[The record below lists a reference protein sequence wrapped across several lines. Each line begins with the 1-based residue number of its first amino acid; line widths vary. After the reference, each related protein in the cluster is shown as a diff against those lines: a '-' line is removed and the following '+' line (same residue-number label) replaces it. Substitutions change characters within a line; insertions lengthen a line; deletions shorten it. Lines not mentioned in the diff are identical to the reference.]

1 MGAKKRPFYR
11 VVIADA
17 RSPRDGRFIETI
29 GHYDPLTEPSTIVI
43 NQERALHWISVG
55 AQPTVAV
62 TKLMLRA
69 GIIEDRR
76 TRRPADTTV
85 DSPSPAVATNAA
97 PSEPATEP
105 GVEASAAAQEV
116 AQEPP
121 VVEQAPQ
128 DVESVALEPTAAAQ
142 MDAQGPVAEDVTP
155 ETGADQPRAE
165 SPQA

>member
-76 TRRPADTTV
+76 TRRPAETTV
-85 DSPSPAVATNAA
+85 DSPSPAVAIDAA
-97 PSEPATEP
+97 PAEP

-116 AQEPP
+116 AQEPL

-128 DVESVALEPTAAAQ
+128 DVESVTLEPTAAAQ

-155 ETGADQPRAE
+155 ETGADQPPAE
-165 SPQA
+165 SPRA